1 MYGQILVAKE
11 EALTAE
17 HHNLEEEMVAGTIT
31 WEADHHREVMADGTT
46 TWEEAHQWEVMV
58 DGTTTTTTTWVAAHQ
73 AWEVAVE
80 MEASKVAMD
89 SVAAV
94 VVHQWVAWVVHQWAA
109 WAVHQWVVWAVLQW
123 VVLQWV
129 VWTEASTRAVAAVAS
144 ILLQLVEMVAGREV
158 MVVGTMHAP
167 VHIEYSSPRGGSSAA

>member
-1 MYGQILVAKE
+1 
-11 EALTAE
+11 
-17 HHNLEEEMVAGTIT
+17 
-31 WEADHHREVMADGTT
+31 
-46 TWEEAHQWEVMV
+46 
-58 DGTTTTTTTWVAAHQ
+58 
-73 AWEVAVE
+73 

-94 VVHQWVAWVVHQWAA
+94 VARQWVAHQWVAWV
-109 WAVHQWVVWAVLQW
+109 VHQWVVWAVLQW
-123 VVLQWV
+123 VVLLWV

-167 VHIEYSSPRGGSSAA
+167 VHIEYSLPRGGSSAACAVQLCVVHVFD